1 MKLQAHS
8 MNFLLRAAWLAL
20 LPLAALAQTGARQP
34 TAQELVERLRPD
46 TPEEAAIRPRGISV
60 EGRRAQVQA
69 PSVDLDVNFEYASA
83 ALTPD
88 ARAVLDTLGK
98 ALTDPAL
105 KDSRFQVAGHTDA
118 SGSDAVNLAL
128 SEQRAQTVA
137 VFLQREYGISAKR
150 LQVNGFGRSKL
161 LDAANPLSAVN
172 RRVQI
177 VNLGQ

>member
-1 MKLQAHS
+1 M
-8 MNFLLRAAWLAL
+8 
-20 LPLAALAQTGARQP
+20 
-34 TAQELVERLRPD
+34 
-46 TPEEAAIRPRGISV
+46 
-60 EGRRAQVQA
+60 
-69 PSVDLDVNFEYASA
+69 
-83 ALTPD
+83 
-88 ARAVLDTLGK
+88 LDTLGK

-118 SGSDAVNLAL
+118 SGSDAVNLSL
-128 SEQRAQTVA
+128 SQQRAQTVA
-137 VFLQREYGISAKR
+137 AFLQREYGIGAKR

>member
-98 ALTDPAL
+98 ALTD
-105 KDSRFQVAGHTDA
+105 SRFQVAGHTDA